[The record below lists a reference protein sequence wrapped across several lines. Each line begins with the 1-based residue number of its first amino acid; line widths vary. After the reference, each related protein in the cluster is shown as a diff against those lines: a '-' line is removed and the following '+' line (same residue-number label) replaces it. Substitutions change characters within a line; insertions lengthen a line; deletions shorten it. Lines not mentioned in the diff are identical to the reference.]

1 VSSELSA
8 PPLVE
13 RRRRRPYLVAVCY
26 VALGLTAVLTVG
38 RLLKGPFSSPYN
50 LSAFWVTYSDG
61 FTRRGLPGELLA
73 EVTGRAPTAADAV
86 LLSVVLMVAAAVA
99 LAFLVHTMSTT
110 QWPDHLD
117 RLYGTTLLVASPF
130 TFAFLVRDAGRYDTI
145 GYCALALVVPIALR
159 WSAGPL
165 RSGAALLAI
174 AGLAA
179 AATAAEEFLFAFLA
193 PVCVVALIRMG
204 WRGARLLVVAAAT
217 LGPAA
222 VIAVASV
229 FFRPSTTALRA
240 AVLAA
245 QQGGLDVST
254 AYPNAITALVQ
265 TPSQGLQ
272 KLLVTS
278 PFTVVVSHAMFGGCF
293 LVALWLLWLTLG
305 RWQGR
310 TYWTVVGFFALLALS
325 LSVFG
330 TDYKRWWALAFIAV
344 VATVGLLR
352 TSRSAAEPNT
362 RGTPLRRPGV
372 AAAACVVLA
381 CSLVG
386 QNVPVWQ
393 WWDPASATQ
402 FVLDPPS
409 PQPSR

>member
-1 VSSELSA
+1 VSSELATA
-8 PPLVE
+8 PPAE
-13 RRRRRPYLVAVCY
+13 RQRRPLLVTACY

-38 RLLKGPFSSPYN
+38 RLVKGPFSSPYN

-73 EVTGRAPTAADAV
+73 ELTGRAPTATDAAV
-86 LLSVVLMVAAAVA
+86 FSVVLMVAAAVA
-99 LAFLVHTMSTT
+99 LAFLVHAMNTT
-110 QWPDHLD
+110 QWPGHLD

-159 WSAGPL
+159 WSAGPF
-165 RSGAALLAI
+165 RSGAALFVI

-179 AATAAEEFLFAFLA
+179 VATASEEFLFAFLV
-193 PVCVVALIRMG
+193 PVCVVALARMG
-204 WRGARLLVVAAAT
+204 WRGTRLGIVAAAT

-229 FFRPSTTALRA
+229 FARSSTTALRA

-245 QQGGLDVST
+245 HQGGLDVST
-254 AYPNAITALVQ
+254 SFPNAITALVQ
-265 TPSQGLQ
+265 TPSQGFQ
-272 KLLVTS
+272 KLLATS

-293 LVALWLLWLTLG
+293 LAALWLLWLTLG

-352 TSRSAAEPNT
+352 TSTDAGN
-362 RGTPLRRPGV
+362 TPLRRPGV

-393 WWDPASATQ
+393 WWDPGSATQ

-409 PQPSR
+409 PRGSGRGQT